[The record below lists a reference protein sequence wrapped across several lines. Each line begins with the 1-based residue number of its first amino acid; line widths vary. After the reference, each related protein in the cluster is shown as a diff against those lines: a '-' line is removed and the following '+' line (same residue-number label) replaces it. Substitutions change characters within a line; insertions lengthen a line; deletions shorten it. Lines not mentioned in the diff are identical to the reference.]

1 MFMLRL
7 LLTSLDRTN
16 PFLDALLELNYHNYS
31 LQMSAELAKTQLRE
45 HLAGLL
51 VEPVSEGF
59 WSIYDSAKEL
69 CERNGQMDQLL
80 RTFQNMLTRIPEWN
94 EATLTTEEERIV
106 KQTKCTYMD
115 DLIMGVFISSMKA
128 FANLH
133 YRGPRSEI
141 KIDFQRPTVSKFI
154 HELYK
159 QSARKFWQVAY
170 MFKTIGVTAEQQAR
184 NRQEIE
190 AIIYDCMEQVIRSF
204 LPWESIA
211 KKYFTEMPDDDDDVP
226 EPTTSSSKGVSFG
239 EDSES
244 DSESGSDLD
253 KPAMQVGE
261 EEGTIEFED
270 LDKKEDAPEPVPEK
284 KEEEVDPLK
293 DIENRATEDSSL
305 VLKL

>member
-1 MFMLRL
+1 M
-7 LLTSLDRTN
+7 N
-16 PFLDALLELNYHNYS
+16 PFSDALLEPNYHNYS

-59 WSIYDSAKEL
+59 WSIYESAKEL

-94 EATLTTEEERIV
+94 EATLATEEERIV

-115 DLIMGVFISSMKA
+115 DLIMGVFISYMKA

-133 YRGPRSEI
+133 YRGSRSEI
-141 KIDFQRPTVSKFI
+141 KIDFQRPTVSKFV

-190 AIIYDCMEQVIRSF
+190 AIISECMEQVIRSF

-211 KKYFTEMPDDDDDVP
+211 KKYFTEMPEDDDVP
-226 EPTTSSSKGVSFG
+226 EPTTSSNKGVSFG
-239 EDSES
+239 EDGDSDSES
-244 DSESGSDLD
+244 DSEEGSDLD
-253 KPAMQVGE
+253 KPAMQVGD

-270 LDKKEDAPEPVPEK
+270 LDKKEDSPAAVPEV
-284 KEEEVDPLK
+284 KEDEDPLK